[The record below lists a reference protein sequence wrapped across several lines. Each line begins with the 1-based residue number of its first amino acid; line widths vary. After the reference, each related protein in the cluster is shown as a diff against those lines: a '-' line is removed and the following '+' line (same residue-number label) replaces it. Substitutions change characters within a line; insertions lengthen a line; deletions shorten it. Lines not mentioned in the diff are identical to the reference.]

1 MRKAEY
7 AYVVIFVGLIG
18 ALFCVLYLMVDG

>member
-1 MRKAEY
+1 MRRAEF
-7 AYVVIFVGLIG
+7 AYVVTFVSLMG

>member
-7 AYVVIFVGLIG
+7 AYVVTFVGLMG
-18 ALFCVLYLMVDG
+18 ALFCVLYLFVDG

>member
-1 MRKAEY
+1 MRRAEF
-7 AYVVIFVGLIG
+7 AYVATFVGLMG

>member
-1 MRKAEY
+1 MRKAEF
-7 AYVVIFVGLIG
+7 AYVVTFVSLMG

>member
-7 AYVVIFVGLIG
+7 AYVVTFVGLIG